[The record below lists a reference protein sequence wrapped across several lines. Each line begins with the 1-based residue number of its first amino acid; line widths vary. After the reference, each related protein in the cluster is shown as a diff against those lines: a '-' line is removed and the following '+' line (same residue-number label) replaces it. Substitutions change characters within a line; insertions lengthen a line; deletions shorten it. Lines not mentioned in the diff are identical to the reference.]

1 MDTQLPSSVV
11 KNITQNLRPVVCYQ
25 KSLVAS
31 AGVWLGDKPL
41 SFSMPLLMAQLSL
54 IVVVTT
60 SLTSSSAI
68 SASPRPVAPSWTP
81 CFPEEQDTAEHRGGD
96 RANGVSVH
104 DRREDGLEHD
114 IRKSGKKAV
123 AIGLLCTLLP
133 FGLMSVVGYLLRHS
147 MPDVLTTKDFVY
159 QFAATWART
168 SFTVLS
174 CLLDELN
181 LLNSK
186 IGRLAMS
193 ATLLAEFTSTVLT
206 AVNTSVE
213 LVLHA
218 SNRLMGIGSFLSF
231 LCLLVFIIYVARPL
245 TLWLIRRTPEGAD
258 GRWTLPRGAR
268 HQPRLRAGQRV
279 HRPPR
284 LHWLLPPR
292 PGPSRRR
299 PAGSTLQSRFDAL
312 VTGIFVPLFLASAGF
327 PCGYVLLLI
336 FLGAAAKVVGVLLPC
351 FYCKVPPRD
360 TVTLVLMMVT
370 KGIFEVYVL
379 NNWVDAGMIDDQVYA
394 VIVLCVVGF
403 AAVTTPILKMVYK
416 PSMRYIAYKRRTV
429 EHARRDA
436 SSGSPATPPP
446 RLPLRDDQRSAMSET
461 DHIVKALRFFEQE
474 NRVPSCCSPSSPS
487 PHNTM
492 HDDVCTVA
500 LDKKVALVVL
510 PFHKHMAV
518 DGTMEAVSALKMMNL
533 NVLSY
538 APCSVGILVD
548 HGAATGTHFVPT
560 KHLLHRIV
568 LYFIGGT
575 DDREALACAM
585 RMAENPAI
593 GVTVVRFRAPP
604 MDRRAA
610 GPEEAMDDEMVGR
623 GDRQGRRGH
632 HRIIRSMSDGF
643 SLLVVGRRHG
653 IDSPL
658 TEGLSMWSE
667 YPELGVL
674 GDLLASTDFGA
685 NVSTLVVQQ
694 QTRVGAD
701 SHAAVNCNRGGGL
714 WNRFSRGRRVPLTTQ
729 FNPFL
734 LLLPPAVVVCEQAG
748 YACGNLI

>member
-54 IVVVTT
+54 IVVVTNI
-60 SLTSSSAI
+60 SHFFLRHLGQPKAVSQIVGGAILGSSVAGRSSSFVDTMFPPKSRI
-68 SASPRPVAPSWTP
+68 LLNIVAEIGLMV
-81 CFPEEQDTAEHRGGD
+81 FLFMIVGEEGGGD
-96 RANGVSVH
+96 R
-104 DRREDGLEHD
+104 
-114 IRKSGKKAV
+114 
-123 AIGLLCTLLP
+123 LLCTLLP

-147 MPDVLTTKDFVY
+147 MPDVLTAKEFVY
-159 QFAATWART
+159 QLAATWART

-206 AVNTSVE
+206 TVNTSVE

-245 TLWLIRRTPEGAD
+245 TLWLIRRTPEGEQMDD
-258 GRWTLPRGAR
+258 GHFLVVLAINLACGLVSEFIGHHASIGCFLLGLALPGGA
-268 HQPRLRAGQRV
+268 PL
-279 HRPPR
+279 
-284 LHWLLPPR
+284 
-292 PGPSRRR
+292 
-299 PAGSTLQSRFDAL
+299 GSTLQSR
-312 VTGIFVPLFLASAGF
+312 AGF
-327 PCGYVLLLI
+327 RSNFFAISGASECGYVLLLI

-360 TVTLVLMMVT
+360 T
-370 KGIFEVYVL
+370 
-379 NNWVDAGMIDDQVYA
+379 MIDDQVYA

-436 SSGSPATPPP
+436 ELRVLICVHNQENVAPIVDLLNAFHATKQSPICMTSG
-446 RLPLRDDQRSAMSET
+446 SAMSET

-474 NRVPSCCSPSSPS
+474 NRGTLLLQPFVAIS

-585 RMAENPAI
+585 RMAENPTI

-623 GDRQGRRGH
+623 FRLRTVEVSTRLAYKEEIVKDGEDTIG
-632 HRIIRSMSDGF
+632 IIRSMSDGF

-714 WNRFSRGRRVPLTTQ
+714 WNRFSRGRRVAPHD
-729 FNPFL
+729 
-734 LLLPPAVVVCEQAG
+734 AV
-748 YACGNLI
+748 